1 MTSFRSLRHR
11 LIQPL
16 LILSASAAFFS
27 ILGVYWLT
35 SNAFQE
41 NLQQR
46 GQLLSTT
53 LIVSAET
60 SSSLADFQRAVLA
73 IASDP
78 SIDRIMLMDSNYQ
91 PIFNGEITAQESH
104 SGELQQLKIQAQ
116 QAQKTGL
123 SIGAID
129 PHDNNLYKIVS
140 LIHISALPQEN
151 VLIPKPS
158 LLVVSLHTQQAR
170 TEALVGSAWIT
181 LLFVSIGVLAFI
193 TIYLLVN
200 KLVLKPS
207 QRIVKVMELQ
217 SYKNKIATGFKPEHE
232 LGLIGQTFDQ
242 LAETLNA
249 REQAL
254 KLALLKAQEASTTKS
269 QFLASMSHEIRTPM
283 NGVIG
288 MLNLLDNEPL
298 TDKQKKYTQV
308 AKSSADSLLN
318 LINDILDVSKIE
330 AGKLNIEMIDFDIHH
345 LFSDFAT
352 SMSHRIQNPNLKL
365 IVDIDD
371 LQETIVQGDPGRI
384 RQILTNLVGNAIKFT
399 QQGSITVTAK
409 LTPTLTEGDLN
420 DELML
425 HCDIQDTGIGIAKDK
440 LNQLFDLFTQAD
452 SSTTREYGGTGLG
465 LSIVK
470 QLCQLMRGDI
480 EVSSEIN
487 RGSLF
492 SFSIL
497 LQKSSTQLIKD
508 QSKDFTRKT
517 PINVSF
523 PTGSK
528 ILLAEDNKTNQL
540 VALGILESLNL
551 QVDIAEDG
559 QQAIEMLK
567 KHDSTYSVILMDCQM
582 PVMDGFTTTHKI
594 RSGEAGKEI
603 SDIPIIA
610 MTANA
615 MQGDR
620 DKCLQAGMND
630 YVAKPIDEKILYKT
644 LSHWLLPKKQFDKKD
659 SSAIN
664 IEGASSGNKS
674 SLIWNFENLK
684 HRLGNQDQ
692 LILKVIQTFQ
702 KDMPKLIAQAE
713 HHIQCKE
720 KENLAEIA
728 HTLKGITA
736 NICAT
741 ELQTLSTRIEVQNQ
755 AGLWQ
760 DIESTCKDF
769 KLAYQRLI
777 KEIKQELQI

>member
-104 SGELQQLKIQAQ
+104 SVALQQLKIQAQ

-492 SFSIL
+492 SFSIQ
-497 LQKSSTQLIKD
+497 LQKSSTQPIKE

-674 SLIWNFENLK
+674 SLIWNFEDLK

-741 ELQTLSTRIEVQNQ
+741 ELQTLSTRIELQNQ

>member
-35 SNAFQE
+35 SNALQE
-41 NLQQR
+41 DLQQR

-53 LIVSAET
+53 LIISAET

-78 SIDRIMLMDSNYQ
+78 SIDRIILMDSDYK
-91 PIFNGEITAQESH
+91 PIFNGEITTLESH
-104 SGELQQLKIQAQ
+104 SEELPQIKIQAQ
-116 QAQKTGL
+116 QAQQTGL

-129 PHDNNLYKIVS
+129 PHNNHLYKIVS
-140 LIHISALPQEN
+140 LIHISALPQKN

-170 TEALVGSAWIT
+170 TEALIGSAWIT
-181 LLFVSIGVLAFI
+181 LLFVSIGLIAFI

-217 SYKNKIATGFKPEHE
+217 SYKNKVTTGFKPEHE

-288 MLNLLDNEPL
+288 MLNLLENEPL
-298 TDKQKKYTQV
+298 SSKQKKYTQV
-308 AKSSADSLLN
+308 AKSSADSLLS

-330 AGKLNIEMIDFDIHH
+330 AGKLDIEMIDFDIHH
-345 LFSDFAT
+345 LFSEFT
-352 SMSHRIQNPNLKL
+352 VSMSHRIQKANLKL

-371 LQETIVQGDPGRI
+371 LKETIVRGDPGRL

-399 QQGSITVTAK
+399 QQGCINVTAK
-409 LTPTLTEGDLN
+409 LTPALSEDNQNDDLI
-420 DELML
+420 L
-425 HCDIQDTGIGIAKDK
+425 HCNVQDTGIGIAKDK
-440 LNQLFDLFTQAD
+440 LNQLFDSFTQAD

-470 QLCQLMRGDI
+470 QLCQLMKGDI
-480 EVSSEIN
+480 EVSSDLN
-487 RGSLF
+487 KGSLF

-497 LQKSSTQLIKD
+497 LQKSMIPHTPKNSRSFNEK
-508 QSKDFTRKT
+508 S
-517 PINVSF
+517 PINASF
-523 PTGSK
+523 PIRSK

-540 VALGILESLNL
+540 VAVGMLESLNL
-551 QVDIAEDG
+551 KVDIAEDG
-559 QQAIEMLK
+559 QQVIELLK
-567 KHDSTYSVILMDCQM
+567 KHDSAYSAILMDCQM
-582 PVMDGFTTTHKI
+582 PVMDGFTTTQKI
-594 RSGEAGKEI
+594 RSGEAGKDI
-603 SDIPIIA
+603 CDIPIIA

-620 DKCLQAGMND
+620 EKCLQAGMND
-630 YVAKPIDEKILYKT
+630 YVAKPINESVIYKT
-644 LSHWLLPKKQFDKKD
+644 LSHWLLPKRQLDEKD
-659 SSAIN
+659 SSVIN
-664 IEGASSGNKS
+664 TEEASLSNKS
-674 SLIWNFENLK
+674 SHIWNFEDLK

-702 KDMPKLIAQAE
+702 KDMPTLIAQTE
-713 HHIQCKE
+713 HHIQDKE
-720 KENLAEIA
+720 KEKLAEIA

-736 NICAT
+736 NIGAN
-741 ELQTLSTRIEVQNQ
+741 ELQELSILIERQIQ
-755 AGLWQ
+755 ANPWP
-760 DIESTCKDF
+760 DIESTWRDF
-769 KLAYQRLI
+769 KLAYQRLN
-777 KEIKQELQI
+777 KEIEQEL

>member
-1 MTSFRSLRHR
+1 
-11 LIQPL
+11 
-16 LILSASAAFFS
+16 LSASAAFFS

>member
-123 SIGAID
+123 SISAID

-181 LLFVSIGVLAFI
+181 LLFASIGVLAFI

-298 TDKQKKYTQV
+298 TAKQKRYTQV

-674 SLIWNFENLK
+674 SLIWNFEDLK

>member
-298 TDKQKKYTQV
+298 TAKQKKYTQV

-492 SFSIL
+492 SFSIQ
-497 LQKSSTQLIKD
+497 LQKSSTQPIKE

-630 YVAKPIDEKILYKT
+630 YVAKPIDERILYKT

-674 SLIWNFENLK
+674 SLIWNFEDLK

>member
-298 TDKQKKYTQV
+298 TAKQKKYTQV

-492 SFSIL
+492 SFSIQ
-497 LQKSSTQLIKD
+497 LQKSSTQPIKE

-674 SLIWNFENLK
+674 SLIWNFEDLK

>member
-1 MTSFRSLRHR
+1 
-11 LIQPL
+11 
-16 LILSASAAFFS
+16 
-27 ILGVYWLT
+27 
-35 SNAFQE
+35 
-41 NLQQR
+41 
-46 GQLLSTT
+46 
-53 LIVSAET
+53 VSAET

-181 LLFVSIGVLAFI
+181 LLFASIGVLAFI

-298 TDKQKKYTQV
+298 TAKQKRYTQV

-497 LQKSSTQLIKD
+497 LQKSSTQLITD
-508 QSKDFTRKT
+508 QSKDFTSKT

-620 DKCLQAGMND
+620 DKCLQAGMNG
-630 YVAKPIDEKILYKT
+630 YVAKPINESVLFET
-644 LSHWLLPKKQFDKKD
+644 LSHWLPPSEQLNAKDQLSINSQIIPSDDKSIASWD
-659 SSAIN
+659 
-664 IEGASSGNKS
+664 IES
-674 SLIWNFENLK
+674 LK
-684 HRLGNQDQ
+684 HRLGNQEQ
-692 LILKVIQTFQ
+692 LIFKVLQTFQ
-702 KDMPKLIAQAE
+702 QDMPKLITQTE
-713 HHIQCKE
+713 RHLKQKDKE
-720 KENLAEIA
+720 KLADMA
-728 HTLKGITA
+728 HTLKGVTA
-736 NICAT
+736 NIGAT
-741 ELQTLSTRIEVQNQ
+741 ELQILSTRIELQNQ
-755 AGLWQ
+755 ADLWQ
-760 DIESTCKDF
+760 EIENTWQDF
-769 KLAYQRLI
+769 KISYQRLI
-777 KEIKQELQI
+777 KKIEQQLPNI

>member
-492 SFSIL
+492 SFSIQ
-497 LQKSSTQLIKD
+497 LQKSSTQPIKE

-674 SLIWNFENLK
+674 SLIWNFEDLK